1 MPRGAAL
8 IAQLKHPQGI
18 SGCFRPGVLT
28 ALMGESGAG
37 KTTLMDVLAGR
48 KTIGTIEGDIRV
60 NGHPKHD
67 PSFKRVMGYV
77 EQTDTHTPELT
88 VEEAMIFSARMRLP
102 RDVGTAQLLAYADEV
117 MQLIELDTIRRNITG
132 MPGVSGLTVEQRKRL
147 SIGVEL
153 AGNPSLIFMV
163 CRGGRSA
170 HTWLHAFSNYQD
182 EPTSGIDARSA
193 SILMRC
199 IKRTAQLQ
207 RTIVCTIHQPRFD
220 CRAVAVIYLLTPPQ
234 PPDLLRV

>member
-1 MPRGAAL
+1 
-8 IAQLKHPQGI
+8 
-18 SGCFRPGVLT
+18 
-28 ALMGESGAG
+28 MGESGAG

-48 KTIGTIEGDIRV
+48 KTVGTIQGDIRV

-67 PSFKRVMGYV
+67 ASFKRVMGYV

-88 VEEAMIFSARMRLP
+88 VEEAMAFSARMRLP
-102 RDVGTAQLLAYADEV
+102 RDVGSAQTRAYADEV
-117 MQLIELDTIRRNITG
+117 MQLIELDTIRHNITG

-163 CRGGRSA
+163 RAWGCQQ
-170 HTWLHAFSNYQD
+170 FSNLLHR
-182 EPTSGIDARSA
+182 TSPPAASMHAAPASSCAASSA
-193 SILMRC
+193 PHSCSAPSCAPSTSPGAVLLA
-199 IKRTAQLQ
+199 TA
-207 RTIVCTIHQPRFD
+207 VMSWH
-220 CRAVAVIYLLTPPQ
+220 PPQ